1 MRCLSMAVVVCL
13 FANTFAQNA
22 PLSFR
27 YFSQTPDNLA
37 VRAISQEKINQ
48 LDKTISPKKTNSFP
62 VIARTIA
69 TDIDLIAQS
78 ESRMID
84 GQLVSAGSTHRIFF
98 YHLKAAAAKGV
109 IAYFDKFR
117 LSEGSSLS
125 IYSPDRK
132 QVYRYLPRKNE
143 QDFFTANIINGEEV
157 IFEYIAGENAQND
170 RLHIH
175 EVGYVFNPLTKP
187 KSSSRDFDDSGSCE
201 VNVNCV
207 EGENWQAEKR
217 AVVRILVKSGSDVGW
232 CTGTLLNNTSR
243 DCSPYLLTADHCQI
257 GGWGTYASDA
267 DFNQWQ
273 FNFNY
278 EAPTCSNPTS
288 EGSLDAQILTGATRI
303 AYSNDN
309 GGDSGSDFL
318 LIKLKNRPDTI
329 YNTYFAGWDA
339 TTDIPQYG
347 VGIHHPAADIKKIS
361 TYNDAATSSSYGGNI
376 DDTHWSVNWVTT
388 ENGHGV
394 TEGGSSGSALFN
406 EYGLQVGTLTGGSS
420 SCSQQNGTDEYGKI
434 IYHWESNGATA
445 NRQLKPWLDPEN
457 TGALF
462 QLGSNTC
469 GTNTAIE
476 NIKAKA
482 WNVAIM
488 PNPTQ
493 GIFHIQC
500 SEAVKQTLIYDING
514 RLLKTVDNATTI
526 NILDFPKG
534 IYIAKITTARG
545 TAQRKVVVE

>member
-1 MRCLSMAVVVCL
+1 MRCLSTFF
-13 FANTFAQNA
+13 FASFFINTFAQNL
-22 PLSFR
+22 PFSFR
-27 YFSQTPDNLA
+27 YLSQTPDNLSE
-37 VRAISQEKINQ
+37 RAIPQEKINL
-48 LDKTISPKKTNSFP
+48 LDKTISPKKTNRFP
-62 VIARTIA
+62 VIARTIV

-78 ESRMID
+78 EGRMID
-84 GQLVSAGSTHRIFF
+84 GQLVFF
-98 YHLKAAAAKGV
+98 YHLKAAAAKGL

-117 LSEGSSLS
+117 LGEGSSLH

-143 QDFFTANIINGEEV
+143 EDFLTANIMNGEEL
-157 IFEYIAGENAQND
+157 IFEYIAGKNAQND
-170 RLHIH
+170 RLHLNEI
-175 EVGYVFNPLTKP
+175 GYVFNPLSKQQ
-187 KSSSRDFDDSGSCE
+187 SSSREFDDSGSCE

-232 CTGTLLNNTSR
+232 CTGTLMNNTSR

-257 GGWGTYASDA
+257 GGWGTYASNT

-278 EAPTCSNPTS
+278 EAPSCANPPS

-347 VGIHHPAADIKKIS
+347 VSIHHPAADIKKIS
-361 TYNDAATSSSYGGNI
+361 TYNDAATSSSYGGNT

-406 EYGLQVGTLTGGSS
+406 EYGLQVGTLTGGIS
-420 SCSQQNGTDEYGKI
+420 SCSQQNGSDEYGKI
-434 IYHWESNGATA
+434 AFHWESNGTTA
-445 NRQLKPWLDPEN
+445 NRQLKPWIDPEN
-457 TGALF
+457 TGVLF

-482 WNVAIM
+482 WNISIE

-493 GIFHIQC
+493 RFFHIQC
-500 SEAVKQTLIYDING
+500 NEPVTKTVIYDMNG
-514 RLLKTVDNATTI
+514 RLLKAFGNTTSI
-526 NILDFPKG
+526 DMQDFSKG
-534 IYIAKITTARG
+534 IYIAEITTTRG
-545 TAQRKVVVE
+545 SAQRKVVVE